1 MAEVMAGRLAAALII
16 ATGMVSAGPSAV
28 HAASFP
34 CSQASAPDEIAICRT
49 PDLNDAD
56 VDMSVRY
63 EMLRALLPMGG
74 AGALQDAQRAWLAQ
88 RRLCGGDV
96 GCLRSAY
103 AQRIGA
109 LKAGFQQIV
118 SRGPY

>member
-1 MAEVMAGRLAAALII
+1 MAGAMAGRVAAALLLI
-16 ATGMVSAGPSAV
+16 GAGVFGAAPAP
-28 HAASFP
+28 AASFP
-34 CSQASAPDEIAICRT
+34 CSQASTPDEIAICRT

-56 VDMSVRY
+56 VEMSVRY

-88 RRLCGGDV
+88 RHQCGGDV
-96 GCLRSAY
+96 GCLRGAY
-103 AQRIGA
+103 GQRIA
-109 LKAGFQQIV
+109 QLKSGFQQIV

>member
-1 MAEVMAGRLAAALII
+1 MAKAKAAALAALI
-16 ATGMVSAGPSAV
+16 AAV
-28 HAASFP
+28 AIGDGTSPAHAASFP

-49 PDLNDAD
+49 PALNDAD
-56 VDMSVRY
+56 VEMSVRY
-63 EMLRALLPMGG
+63 EMLRQLLPMGG

-103 AQRIGA
+103 AQRIAA

>member
-1 MAEVMAGRLAAALII
+1 MAKAKLGRLAAALLMVAGI
-16 ATGMVSAGPSAV
+16 AGGGTLPVR
-28 HAASFP
+28 AASFP

-88 RRLCGGDV
+88 RHLCGGDV

-103 AQRIGA
+103 AQRIAA

>member
-1 MAEVMAGRLAAALII
+1 MAGRLAAALPV
-16 ATGMVSAGPSAV
+16 AAGMASAGPPAA

-34 CSQASAPDEIAICRT
+34 CGQASTPDEIAICRT

-88 RRLCGGDV
+88 RHLCGGDV

-103 AQRIGA
+103 AQRIAA

>member
-1 MAEVMAGRLAAALII
+1 VAKAKAGRLAAALLI
-16 ATGMVSAGPSAV
+16 GAGVLGAGVPASR
-28 HAASFP
+28 AASFP

-56 VDMSVRY
+56 VEMSVRY

-88 RRLCGGDV
+88 RHQCGGDV
-96 GCLRSAY
+96 GCLRATY
-103 AQRIGA
+103 AERIA
-109 LKAGFQQIV
+109 QLKSGFQQIV